1 MTSKAARTLS
11 TADARR
17 DATVA
22 SAVTTFARGGY
33 QTTPIAAVAAHAGI
47 SPAYVSK
54 LFSSKTALF
63 VAAVD
68 ECYARIADTLERAAE
83 EARADSPEEI
93 LYAMGGAYAELIADR
108 DLLMLQVHAQ
118 AATDVPEIAAAV
130 RRGLARITEVAT
142 NVSRADSDQVQQ
154 FVAFGQLCHLLT
166 TVDAFDVDA
175 TWATVL
181 TDGIR
186 HSPAER
192 R

>member
-1 MTSKAARTLS
+1 MPETATRTLS

-17 DATVA
+17 GAVVS
-22 SAVTTFARGGY
+22 SAIATFARGGY
-33 QTTPIAAVAAHAGI
+33 QTTPISAVAEHAGI

-54 LFSSKTALF
+54 LFASKVALF
-63 VAAVD
+63 VAAID
-68 ECYARIADTLERAAE
+68 ECYKQIADTLEHAAE
-83 EARADSPEEI
+83 NAQPASPEEV
-93 LYAMGGAYAELIADR
+93 LHAMGGAYAALIADR

-130 RRGLARITEVAT
+130 RRGVGRITEVAT
-142 NVSRADSDQVQQ
+142 NVSHADGEHVQR

-166 TVDAFDVDA
+166 TIDAFDVDA
-175 TWATVL
+175 AWVAVL

-186 HSPAER
+186 HSTAER

>member
-1 MTSKAARTLS
+1 MPSKAARTLS

-22 SAVTTFARGGY
+22 SAVTTFARSGF

-54 LFSSKTALF
+54 LFSSKTTLF
-63 VAAVD
+63 VAAID
-68 ECYARIADTLERAAE
+68 ECYARITDTLERAAE
-83 EARADSPEEI
+83 ESRGDSPEDI
-93 LYAMGGAYAELIADR
+93 LHAMGGAYATLIADR

-118 AATDVPEIAAAV
+118 AATDVPEVAAAV
-130 RRGLARITEVAT
+130 RRGIGRITEVAA
-142 NVSRADSDQVQQ
+142 NVSQASHDQVQR

-186 HSPAER
+186 HSPSER

>member
-1 MTSKAARTLS
+1 
-11 TADARR
+11 
-17 DATVA
+17 
-22 SAVTTFARGGY
+22 
-33 QTTPIAAVAAHAGI
+33 
-47 SPAYVSK
+47 
-54 LFSSKTALF
+54 
-63 VAAVD
+63 
-68 ECYARIADTLERAAE
+68 AE